1 MINLIHHEETELSLM
16 IKRKWNYLNY
26 LRNDEI
32 MERNWEKCV
41 VGIGAQSL
49 VTELKKIEREWV
61 RAKQKNYVYLAAKV
75 AHCTEI
81 DQE

>member
-1 MINLIHHEETELSLM
+1 
-16 IKRKWNYLNY
+16 
-26 LRNDEI
+26 

-41 VGIGAQSL
+41 VEIGAQSL
-49 VTELKKIEREWV
+49 VTELKKIERERV